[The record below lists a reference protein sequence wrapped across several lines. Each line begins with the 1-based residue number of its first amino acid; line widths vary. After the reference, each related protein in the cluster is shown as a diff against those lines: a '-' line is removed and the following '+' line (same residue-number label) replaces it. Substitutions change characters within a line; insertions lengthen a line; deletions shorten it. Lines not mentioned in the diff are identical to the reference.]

1 MMTDDDQ
8 KVAKVA
14 QIFYCVKCDYKCIK
28 KSNFEKH
35 LTTVKHKKQLHDDQI
50 MTNDDQKVAKVA
62 QLLFTCECG
71 KKYKYKQG
79 LSVHKKN
86 CKFFLVEQSDNSNN
100 QLTISNDV
108 VLKLLNDNQ
117 ELKNIIVQQQTQIS
131 ELIPKVGNNNNNTIN
146 NNQKFN
152 INVFLNEKCK
162 DAINMSDFVKS
173 LHVTLEQL
181 DFTKQNGLAD
191 GISKTIIDNMNKLSI
206 YERPMHC
213 TDIKRETLY
222 IKEYDEWTKDNN
234 KEKIKHAIKKT
245 SSKNYNALNN
255 WKDENPDFS
264 DNENKSEFFSKTI
277 STIGKPTD
285 IIDDKIIIII
295 EKKFQQGGGSV
306 VEKLQTPV
314 NKIRN
319 LKRRY
324 PTYKIHYIYWLSEWF
339 QTNTQAELLD
349 LTEDY
354 IPYFIGISENI
365 KIQVISQIINC
376 K

>member
-1 MMTDDDQ
+1 MMTNDDQ

-14 QIFYCVKCDYKCIK
+14 QLFYCVKCDYKCIK

-35 LTTVKHKKQLHDDQI
+35 LTTVKHKKQLLDDQI

-62 QLLFTCECG
+62 QPLFTCECG

-86 CKFFLVEQSDNSNN
+86 CKFFLDVQSDNSNN
-100 QLTISNDV
+100 QLPISNDV

-117 ELKNIIVQQQTQIS
+117 ELKNIIVEQQNQIS

-152 INVFLNEKCK
+152 INVFLNEQCK
-162 DAINMSDFVKS
+162 DAINLSDFVKS
-173 LHVTLEQL
+173 LQVTLEQL
-181 DFTKQNGLAD
+181 DYTNKNGLAD
-191 GISKTIIDNMNKLSI
+191 GLSKTIIDNMNKLSI

-222 IKEYDEWTKDNN
+222 IKEDDEWTKDNN

-255 WKDENPDFS
+255 WKDDNPYFS
-264 DNENKSEFFSKTI
+264 DDEKKSEFFSKTI
-277 STIGKPTD
+277 STIGKSTT
-285 IIDDKIIIII
+285 IID
-295 EKKFQQGGGSV
+295 EKVIK
-306 VEKLQTPV
+306 
-314 NKIRN
+314 N
-319 LKRRY
+319 LCKE
-324 PTYKIHYIYWLSEWF
+324 TYVK
-339 QTNTQAELLD
+339 
-349 LTEDY
+349 
-354 IPYFIGISENI
+354 
-365 KIQVISQIINC
+365 
-376 K
+376 